1 MPDAHDE
8 IAEIEAEIE
17 ALAQSTER
25 CRTFIRIGKVVVA
38 AGLSILIAGTG
49 LLALSPAAF
58 LPGIGAVF
66 GGTVIA
72 GSDKSTLVELN
83 EAVRTREALRAE
95 LIDGIGL
102 QAIGDGLTPTRRE

>member
-1 MPDAHDE
+1 MPDTHE
-8 IAEIEAEIE
+8 QIADFEAEID
-17 ALAQSTER
+17 ALAQSAER
-25 CRTFIRIGKVVVA
+25 CRTIIRAGKVMVA
-38 AGLSILIAGTG
+38 GGVSILIAGTG

-58 LPGIGAVF
+58 LPCIGAVF

-72 GSDKSTLVELN
+72 GSDKSTLVELT